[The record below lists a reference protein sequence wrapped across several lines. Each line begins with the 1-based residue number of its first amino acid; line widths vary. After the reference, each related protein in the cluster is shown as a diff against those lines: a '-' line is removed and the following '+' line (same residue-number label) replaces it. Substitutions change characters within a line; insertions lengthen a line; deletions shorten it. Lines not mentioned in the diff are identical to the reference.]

1 MRYDIELCFMGHWIK
16 VSETRFKFQA
26 MIQAWSYS
34 DLGPTRVVDT
44 R

>member
-1 MRYDIELCFMGHWIK
+1 MRYDIECCVMDYWIK
-16 VSETRFKFQA
+16 VSETRNRLSA
-26 MIQAWSYS
+26 WIQAWAYS